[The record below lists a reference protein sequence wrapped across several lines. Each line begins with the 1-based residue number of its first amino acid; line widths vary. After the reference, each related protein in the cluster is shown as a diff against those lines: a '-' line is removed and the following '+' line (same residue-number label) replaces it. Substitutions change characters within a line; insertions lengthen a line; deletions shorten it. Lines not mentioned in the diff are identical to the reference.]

1 MKKTQRQKPTLSCA
15 LQKRSKTAKVD
26 VERALEMPAPRSGS
40 LSTADFDRSEWE
52 IMYPLFVAEG
62 LVDPSECVNRGG
74 TWRFIITVQ
83 LLCALSRIWLYFIL
97 PSAFSLVYICAFCL
111 RAGFVPTF
119 CLVRRSSFT
128 CSHLLPPSWHGFPSV
143 FDNSMLASFI
153 KFHITQLVR
162 WFVCLLCRLGSTL
175 WIFILVYARSLLE
188 GLFHP
193 DVLCFR
199 DFKLASG
206 IF

>member
-1 MKKTQRQKPTLSCA
+1 MLSCA
-15 LQKRSKTAKVD
+15 LQKRSKIAKVD
-26 VERALEMPAPRSGS
+26 VERALEIPAPRNGS

-97 PSAFSLVYICAFCL
+97 PLPFSLVYICSFRL

-119 CLVRRSSFT
+119 YLVHRSSFT
-128 CSHLLPPSWHGFPSV
+128 CSHLLPPSWHRFPSV
-143 FDNSMLASFI
+143 FDNS
-153 KFHITQLVR
+153 
-162 WFVCLLCRLGSTL
+162 CLL
-175 WIFILVYARSLLE
+175 RSLNFVLRNLCG
-188 GLFHP
+188 GLF
-193 DVLCFR
+193 VYCV
-199 DFKLASG
+199 A
-206 IF
+206 